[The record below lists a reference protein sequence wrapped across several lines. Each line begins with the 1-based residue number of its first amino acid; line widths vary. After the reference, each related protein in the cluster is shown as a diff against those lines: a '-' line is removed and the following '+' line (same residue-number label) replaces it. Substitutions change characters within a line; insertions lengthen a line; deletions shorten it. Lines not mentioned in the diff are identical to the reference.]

1 MPMSST
7 EPDRRPTRRLCSGT
21 QSPCPGEDRSL
32 LSRLH
37 DEERGSSLI
46 EFTLLGTLLLV
57 PVAYLLIAI
66 STVQAAAYAGAGA
79 ADQAS
84 KVYVSSS
91 AEGQQRQLRSEAA
104 VEAALADFDIDPGQA
119 QVRLDCPAGS
129 CDQDGDIVAFT
140 VEISVPVPLVPD
152 VGSWQSTLVTVS
164 STSAQVQSG

>member
-7 EPDRRPTRRLCSGT
+7 EPQQRPSA
-21 QSPCPGEDRSL
+21 L
-32 LSRLH
+32 LSRIH

-66 STVQAAAYAGAGA
+66 STVQGAAYAGAGA
-79 ADQAS
+79 ADQAA

-91 AEGQQRQLRSEAA
+91 AEGQERQLRSEAA
-104 VEAALADFDIDPGQA
+104 VEAALADFGIDA
-119 QVRLDCPAGS
+119 RRAEVALDCPSGS

-140 VEISVPVPLVPD
+140 VEISVPVPLVPA

>member
-7 EPDRRPTRRLCSGT
+7 EP
-21 QSPCPGEDRSL
+21 QSPPAL

-37 DEERGSSLI
+37 DEDRGSSLI

-57 PVAYLLIAI
+57 PVAYLLIAV

-79 ADQAS
+79 ADQAA

-91 AEGQQRQLRSEAA
+91 AEGQERQLRSEAA
-104 VEAALADFDIDPGQA
+104 VEAALADFDIDAEQA
-119 QVRLDCPAGS
+119 VVTLACPAGS

-140 VEISVPVPLVPD
+140 VEIIVPVPLIPA
-152 VGSWQSTLVTVS
+152 VGSWQSTLATVS